1 MVKTLGL
8 RELKFRALQDKGKGG
23 GSSSRVV
30 WLQAQLN
37 PGHSCDI
44 IRIFSAHL
52 SVSLSSVCPH
62 FLTLF
67 PCCRKPDAHRLQP
80 WSFRRR
86 ESLLCPE
93 SILFL
98 CPLLDPSLCPGEW
111 RTQVDQPEFY
121 GSSDDGKTV
130 PLDWQSIRFPK
141 CWEEEKSPRGENLA
155 QKRELD
161 IGDGATGVQCPE
173 KCPLRRIVMEGFPR
187 EVWYELSLKGQTEL
201 GPWEETMWC
210 YSKRHGL
217 GKDTEGV
224 LAPERF
230 RSISGYIQMSI
241 SSHCLILCLTSGG
254 IEAEESSIEG
264 SVRT

>member
-98 CPLLDPSLCPGEW
+98 CPLLTHHCVQVNGVLRLTSLSFTAPQMMGRQFPLIDNPS
-111 RTQVDQPEFY
+111 DF
-121 GSSDDGKTV
+121 
-130 PLDWQSIRFPK
+130 QSVGRK
-141 CWEEEKSPRGENLA
+141 KSLQEEKIWHRKEN
-155 QKRELD
+155 
-161 IGDGATGVQCPE
+161 
-173 KCPLRRIVMEGFPR
+173 
-187 EVWYELSLKGQTEL
+187 
-201 GPWEETMWC
+201 
-210 YSKRHGL
+210 
-217 GKDTEGV
+217 
-224 LAPERF
+224 
-230 RSISGYIQMSI
+230 
-241 SSHCLILCLTSGG
+241 
-254 IEAEESSIEG
+254 
-264 SVRT
+264 